1 MPSVIDI
8 AREVKSLPAMSSTAQ
23 RVIEITGNHKAN
35 AIDLQEVILYDQTL
49 STHLLR
55 VANSPFYSP
64 RIPVTEVQ
72 RAVALLGFEQVKKI
86 CIYYATRGILKRPGL
101 AETLLWE
108 HALGTS
114 IACRVI
120 AENWHPDL
128 APQAFTVGLLHDVG
142 KSVLMGIPEADY
154 ESLLRAFYNDDSVPL
169 RDLEQTAYG
178 FDHTYVG
185 KEVCIHWK
193 LPEVLVQAI
202 THHHGPLNDAMSQ
215 EQMDLTRVLRLANL
229 FAHMGGIGRR
239 NPLKIDNLDS
249 HPENPGF
256 PGDAVE
262 ALFHH
267 FIEEYTQERSHI
279 EATAV

>member
-1 MPSVIDI
+1 
-8 AREVKSLPAMSSTAQ
+8 MSTTAQ
-23 RVIEITGNHKAN
+23 RVIEITGDQKAN
-35 AIDLQEVILYDQTL
+35 AIDLQEVILYDQAL

-72 RAVALLGFEQVKKI
+72 RAVVLLGFEQVKKI

-108 HALGTS
+108 HALGVS
-114 IACRVI
+114 IGSRVI
-120 AENWHPDL
+120 AENWHPDI
-128 APQAFTVGLLHDVG
+128 APQAFTAGLLHDVG

-154 ESLLRAFYNDDSVPL
+154 ESLLRTFYNDDTVSL
-169 RDLEQTAYG
+169 RELEQEKYG

-185 KEVCIHWK
+185 EQVCLHWK
-193 LPEVLVQAI
+193 LPEVLVKAI
-202 THHHGPLNDAMSQ
+202 THHHGDIPDDLTQ

-239 NPLKIDNLDS
+239 NPLEVEDLGA
-249 HPENPGF
+249 HPDNPGF
-256 PGDAVE
+256 PPAAVDD
-262 ALFHH
+262 LYQRFM
-267 FIEEYTQERSHI
+267 EEFTQERANI
-279 EATAV
+279 EAAAM